1 MAQKTEELPRAEDEK
16 PSEEWRRLVAELFGT
31 FALVLFDPGSKV
43 VASIS
48 GDMPPAAQALVP
60 GLIVAALIY
69 SIGQRSGAHVNPAVT
84 FAFALR
90 GVFPWWR
97 VPGYVIVQLAG
108 ALAAAATL
116 RALFGNEEHLGAT
129 LPQHATTVALAM
141 EVLLTVMLVSVIL
154 GTSTQ
159 HRMVGPNAA
168 IAVGATIIACNIF
181 GKGESG
187 ASMNPARSL
196 GPAIV
201 SGATESWW
209 VYVVGPLAG
218 AAIAVALAFVIHGRQ
233 KADEAKAA
241 KGGG

>member
-1 MAQKTEELPRAEDEK
+1 MARRARREERQ
-16 PSEEWRRLVAELFGT
+16 ELD
-31 FALVLFDPGSKV
+31 L
-43 VASIS
+43 
-48 GDMPPAAQALVP
+48 AQAASTLLGECRMVLP
-60 GLIVAALIY
+60 GI
-69 SIGQRSGAHVNPAVT
+69 Q
-84 FAFALR
+84 
-90 GVFPWWR
+90 
-97 VPGYVIVQLAG
+97 
-108 ALAAAATL
+108 
-116 RALFGNEEHLGAT
+116 ALFGFQLIAVFNERFARDLGRFDQLLHMTAIS
-129 LPQHATTVALAM
+129 LIAIAVALAM

-159 HRMVGPNAA
+159 HRMVGPNAT
-168 IAVGATIIACNIF
+168 IAVGATIVACNIF